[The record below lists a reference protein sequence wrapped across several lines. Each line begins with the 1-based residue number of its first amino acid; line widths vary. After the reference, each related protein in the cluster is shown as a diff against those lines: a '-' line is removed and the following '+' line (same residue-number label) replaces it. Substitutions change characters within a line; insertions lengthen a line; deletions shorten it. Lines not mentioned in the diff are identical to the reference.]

1 MLALLLNEEVKQMS
15 MGALNQI
22 NLDLLQCERKLHMKS
37 KQKSLSWFFF
47 LEYAA
52 SEPVKGL
59 QEDAFLSYFVKLRE
73 ILDLFISWDWPT
85 YFHDYGKE
93 TNKYKKVDPET
104 AIILLEK

>member
-1 MLALLLNEEVKQMS
+1 MLLF
-15 MGALNQI
+15 
-22 NLDLLQCERKLHMKS
+22 R
-37 KQKSLSWFFF
+37 FFL

-59 QEDAFLSYFVKLRE
+59 QEDAFLLYFVKLRE

-93 TNKYKKVDPET
+93 TSKYKKVDPEV
-104 AIILLEK
+104 AIVLLEK